1 MREAVDNSP
10 LLHSSLTCTLFET
23 LVHLFDW
30 FSSHPSISK
39 EAFSKN
45 LQIWHSILPEGN
57 LLPTCYRDAYKI
69 IKPYLDPEIIFHV
82 CPNDCILFRGEYKQ
96 SVVCPKCN
104 ESRFKAG
111 KIPRRTF
118 HYLPLSPRL
127 ARSFGTKDISYLLQ
141 SHEGGKQT
149 SSTGGIMNDIHDSPR
164 WKEAFSPNGTFEG
177 DPRGTALSLC
187 LDGLN
192 PWSKN
197 KTNYS
202 MWPIVLGQ
210 LNLPRNVRYHLANL
224 LLVGIIPSQVQ
235 GAEPK
240 NLDPYLEVLI
250 DEIIYLGGCKLYDA
264 YRKAPFNV
272 KVEILIY
279 VLDYQGFGKVFSL
292 TGTGS
297 YRACAWCMFQGQY
310 CKHLS
315 KMVYA
320 GNRRFLPIE
329 HELRKDQHNFPQHS
343 AELRG
348 RPVYR
353 KFQQD
358 LSFHKAYDNAK
369 NKTQSSRVAS
379 GTGCRGVYMLAQKC
393 PGFDRVQQTMPDAMH
408 TVAVQVKHLHRCL
421 AGKASED
428 SLAVRKQEMELNRF
442 PECWP
447 RSTCSPGDT
456 GPSSSKCS
464 KRGKNKKEVKKNE
477 RGEKESFSLPTA
489 PFGLTKQ
496 QLEEADR
503 RARQVIVPTGD
514 SFSPGPI
521 FSRISRL
528 NSHEW
533 KEVSICI

>member
-1 MREAVDNSP
+1 M
-10 LLHSSLTCTLFET
+10 
-23 LVHLFDW
+23 
-30 FSSHPSISK
+30 
-39 EAFSKN
+39 
-45 LQIWHSILPEGN
+45 
-57 LLPTCYRDAYKI
+57 LPTSYRVAYKI

-141 SHEGGKQT
+141 SHEGGKHT

-177 DPRGTALSLC
+177 DPRGTAMSLC

-353 KFQQD
+353 KFQRD

-421 AGKASED
+421 AGKALED

-521 FSRISRL
+521 FSRISKL

>member
-1 MREAVDNSP
+1 MREAVANSP

-57 LLPTCYRDAYKI
+57 LLPTSYRDAYKI